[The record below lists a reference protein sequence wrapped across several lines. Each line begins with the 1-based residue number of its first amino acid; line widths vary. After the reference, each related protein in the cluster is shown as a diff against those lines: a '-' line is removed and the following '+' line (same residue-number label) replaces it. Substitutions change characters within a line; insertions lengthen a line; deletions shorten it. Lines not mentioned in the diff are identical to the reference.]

1 MTQHYRTAP
10 PRLPAAA
17 RFGVPVWSAT
27 SIIFASLITG
37 ALLSMNFKELGPAF
51 LWCFAAGGIVAVL
64 FVEPRGLFVTAAQL
78 PFAFGVCMPITAWL
92 VGRMLPGADGP
103 ITRTEIITAVY
114 PLTEQFPFLMTVT
127 VITIV
132 IAMTRWVLAYQA
144 QKRAMRRRVVKQ
156 QKVRKVNQQ
165 RAEQATRARTTV
177 RTRRTHRAQ
186 GAQSSQVTV
195 QELMRQ
201 RRAASR
207 HDDLYR

>member
-1 MTQHYRTAP
+1 MTQHYRTSP
-10 PRLPAAA
+10 DRLPAAA

-37 ALLSMNFKELGPAF
+37 ALLSMNFKELGAEF
-51 LWCFAAGGIVAVL
+51 LWCFAAGAIVAVL
-64 FVEPRGLFVTAAQL
+64 FVEPRGLFITTAQL
-78 PFAFGVCMPITAWL
+78 PFAFGVAMPITAWL

-127 VITIV
+127 VITVV
-132 IAMTRWVLAYQA
+132 IAFARWLLARNA
-144 QKRAMRRRVVKQ
+144 QVRAVRRTAVKQ
-156 QKVRKVNQQ
+156 QKVRKINQE
-165 RAEQATRARTTV
+165 RAEQASRARTSV

-186 GAQSSQVTV
+186 SQSSQVTV